1 MAVGVL
7 TLVIQITGCL
17 TLKEKRSQLKPL
29 IYRIHRE
36 FNVSIAETDYQDKRA
51 ETVITAT
58 MVSNDAKYVQ
68 TTLNHVIAFIK
79 DHYSNLEIVSDSIE
93 LI

>member
-7 TLVIQITGCL
+7 TLDIQITGCL
-17 TLKEKRSQLKPL
+17 TLKEKRSRLKPL

-36 FNVSIAETDYQDKRA
+36 FNVSIAETDYQDRRA
-51 ETVITAT
+51 EAVITAS
-58 MVSNDAKYVQ
+58 MVSNDSRYVQ
-68 TTLNHVIAFIK
+68 TTLNHVIGFIK